1 LAGHEVRVSII
12 DIVKLVYKLVYM
24 KSKELGLFETKT
36 HLSEIIRQVELGQ
49 SFIITRRGRVVAELR
64 PANQD
69 KPRMVAGSL
78 ANPGFSMADDF
89 DALPDEMKEYT

>member
-1 LAGHEVRVSII
+1 MTSGSESLTFLN
-12 DIVKLVYKLVYM
+12 LVHKLVYM

-36 HLSEIIRQVELGQ
+36 HLSEIVKQVELGQ
-49 SFIITRRGRVVAELR
+49 SFIITRRGRAVAELR

-69 KPRMVAGSL
+69 KPRMAAGTL

-89 DALPDEMKEYT
+89 DVLPDEMKDYT